1 MFDEEIEKA
10 MLFYIIFEN
19 EKFELT
25 ENDFVNPLNQKII
38 KAVNNLNY
46 RKQEISM
53 LTVKNEIADKDS
65 NILAYLS
72 TLGDYV
78 SMSSSQAIYKILKS
92 YTKKRQILSLV
103 KKIEGKTKSEEDID
117 LYIEKIIS
125 ELKRIEFQTKQEED
139 FVKQVIKTVDLIEK
153 SMTKEKNYDFYTGF
167 FDLDALTDG
176 LHEGE
181 LTVIGA
187 RPRSRKNNICF
198 TNCRENCK

>member
-65 NILAYLS
+65 NI
-72 TLGDYV
+72 
-78 SMSSSQAIYKILKS
+78 
-92 YTKKRQILSLV
+92 
-103 KKIEGKTKSEEDID
+103 
-117 LYIEKIIS
+117 
-125 ELKRIEFQTKQEED
+125 
-139 FVKQVIKTVDLIEK
+139 
-153 SMTKEKNYDFYTGF
+153 
-167 FDLDALTDG
+167 
-176 LHEGE
+176 
-181 LTVIGA
+181 
-187 RPRSRKNNICF
+187 
-198 TNCRENCK
+198 

>member
-25 ENDFVNPLNQKII
+25 ENDFVNPINQKII
-38 KAVNNLNY
+38 KAVNNLTY
-46 RKQEISM
+46 KKQEISM

-125 ELKRIEFQTKQEED
+125 ELKKIEFQTKQEED

-181 LTVIGA
+181 LTVVGA
-187 RPRSRKNNICF
+187 RPRSRQNNLCF
-198 TNCRENCK
+198 ANSRKNCK

>member
-125 ELKRIEFQTKQEED
+125 ELKKIEFQTKQEED

-176 LHEGE
+176 HEGE
-181 LTVIGA
+181 LTVVGA
-187 RPRSRKNNICF
+187 RPRSRQNNLCF
-198 TNCRENCK
+198 ANSRKNCK

>member
-1 MFDEEIEKA
+1 
-10 MLFYIIFEN
+10 
-19 EKFELT
+19 
-25 ENDFVNPLNQKII
+25 
-38 KAVNNLNY
+38 
-46 RKQEISM
+46 
-53 LTVKNEIADKDS
+53 S

>member
-125 ELKRIEFQTKQEED
+125 ELKKIEFQTKQEED